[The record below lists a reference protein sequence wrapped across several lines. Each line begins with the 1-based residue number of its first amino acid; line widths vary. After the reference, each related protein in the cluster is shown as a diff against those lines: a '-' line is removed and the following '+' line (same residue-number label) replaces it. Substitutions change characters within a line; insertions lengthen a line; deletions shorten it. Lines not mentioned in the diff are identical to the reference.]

1 MLRIKKTTVVT
12 FSLLFAF
19 VIGSANQVLAISIAI
34 PVSSSDPL
42 ITGAVNTVV
51 TDPGVVGMKNGMR
64 DQVIDAQVLAKPM
77 QPTMQPLMET
87 IMMAQIKDQVMPQ
100 VMASLS
106 DRNNPD
112 GMVAMFAPPVFTQ

>member
-1 MLRIKKTTVVT
+1 MLRVKKTTILKLALLSFFVT
-12 FSLLFAF
+12 
-19 VIGSANQVLAISIAI
+19 GMANQALAIDIAI

-51 TDPGVVGMKNGMR
+51 TDPGVVGMKNDMR